1 MTTHLSAAAKTAII
15 KIALERGKT
24 PLKEIASTHNVGL
37 STLTRWIQSYKQGD
51 VPLEPKRNNVSSPMT
66 PAQKLHHISV
76 CHALQGD
83 ALGAYCRQ
91 HGFYSH
97 ELDQW
102 KSDFLKALVPPDVT
116 KKQDKLDL
124 VTWKKKCADLERDVK
139 RKDKALA
146 EASALLIFKKKAHLI
161 WGVSEDE

>member
-1 MTTHLSAAAKTAII
+1 MAHLSAVTKTAII
-15 KIALERGKT
+15 TKALERGKT
-24 PLKEIASTHNVGL
+24 PLKEIAFANNVGL
-37 STLTRWIQSYKQGD
+37 STLTRWINSYKQGD
-51 VPLEPKRNNVSSPMT
+51 VPIEPKLQRVSLDIA

-76 CHALQGD
+76 CHALKDD

-97 ELDQW
+97 ELHQW
-102 KSDFLKALVPPDVT
+102 KSDFLKALAPPDVT
-116 KKQDKLDL
+116 KNQEKSDL
-124 VTWKKKCADLERDVK
+124 ILWKKKCADLERDVK

-161 WGVSEDE
+161 WGESEDD

>member
-1 MTTHLSAAAKTAII
+1 MAHLSAVTKTAII
-15 KIALERGKT
+15 TKALERGKT
-24 PLKEIASTHNVGL
+24 PLKEIASANNVGL
-37 STLTRWIQSYKQGD
+37 STLTRWINSYKQGE
-51 VPLEPKRNNVSSPMT
+51 VPHEPKLQMASSMT

-76 CHALQGD
+76 CHALKDD

-97 ELDQW
+97 ELHQW
-102 KSDFLKALVPPDVT
+102 KSDFLKALAPSDFT
-116 KKQDKLDL
+116 KNQEKSDL
-124 VTWKKKCADLERDVK
+124 ILWKKKCADLERDVK

-161 WGVSEDE
+161 WGGSEDE